1 MGGHYHKYMQLEY
14 DGIPGILCRSNLRAK
29 EKTGGYS
36 LCEVTPDSIFIY
48 EHKIGNVPTRKGAY
62 SMTGMNYPKSN
73 AGYPRPD
80 YSVNKEFPQVSEQ
93 WLVRIGYEIF
103 SSPAYWDKKVYVG
116 DDSGAVSCY
125 SATDGRKLWSF
136 KSDMRIIGTPAADK
150 NVVVF
155 GSADMNIYGLNAS
168 DGRLLWKI
176 NTEAPVLGAV
186 TIRNGIAY
194 IGGSDH
200 KFRAIDIKSGTV
212 VWSYDGVEG
221 YIETKPLVYDNL
233 VIFGSWYKNLYA
245 LDKKTGKE
253 VWKWHEGKPGRFYSA
268 AAVWPVAANGK
279 VFIADPERALT
290 AIDASTG
297 KTVWRTK
304 ESMVR
309 ETVGLS
315 EDKRRIYSKTM
326 NDSVV
331 CYSAT
336 TDFPEKIWASNV
348 GFGYEHAPSMPVE
361 KEGVVFGSTKNG
373 LMFGLDAHTGKVLW
387 KHKVGNSLISTLVPL
402 SKNKCLFTATGGEIG
417 LLVIDYKINK
427 HK

>member
-1 MGGHYHKYMQLEY
+1 M
-14 DGIPGILCRSNLRAK
+14 
-29 EKTGGYS
+29 
-36 LCEVTPDSIFIY
+36 
-48 EHKIGNVPTRKGAY
+48 
-62 SMTGMNYPKSN
+62 
-73 AGYPRPD
+73 
-80 YSVNKEFPQVSEQ
+80 
-93 WLVRIGYEIF
+93 
-103 SSPAYWDKKVYVG
+103 
-116 DDSGAVSCY
+116 
-125 SATDGRKLWSF
+125 
-136 KSDMRIIGTPAADK
+136 
-150 NVVVF
+150 
-155 GSADMNIYGLNAS
+155 
-168 DGRLLWKI
+168 
-176 NTEAPVLGAV
+176 
-186 TIRNGIAY
+186 
-194 IGGSDH
+194 
-200 KFRAIDIKSGTV
+200 
-212 VWSYDGVEG
+212 
-221 YIETKPLVYDNL
+221 
-233 VIFGSWYKNLYA
+233 
-245 LDKKTGKE
+245 
-253 VWKWHEGKPGRFYSA
+253 
-268 AAVWPVAANGK
+268 AANGK
-279 VFIADPERALT
+279 VFIADPERVLT

-331 CYSAT
+331 CYSASS
-336 TDFPEKIWASNV
+336 DFPEKIWASNV

>member
-1 MGGHYHKYMQLEY
+1 M
-14 DGIPGILCRSNLRAK
+14 
-29 EKTGGYS
+29 
-36 LCEVTPDSIFIY
+36 
-48 EHKIGNVPTRKGAY
+48 
-62 SMTGMNYPKSN
+62 
-73 AGYPRPD
+73 
-80 YSVNKEFPQVSEQ
+80 
-93 WLVRIGYEIF
+93 
-103 SSPAYWDKKVYVG
+103 
-116 DDSGAVSCY
+116 
-125 SATDGRKLWSF
+125 
-136 KSDMRIIGTPAADK
+136 
-150 NVVVF
+150 
-155 GSADMNIYGLNAS
+155 
-168 DGRLLWKI
+168 
-176 NTEAPVLGAV
+176 GAV

-233 VIFGSWYKNLYA
+233 VIFGAWDKNLYA

-402 SKNKCLFTATGGEIG
+402 SKNTGGEIG
-417 LLVIDYKINK
+417 LLVIDYKTNK

>member
-1 MGGHYHKYMQLEY
+1 
-14 DGIPGILCRSNLRAK
+14 
-29 EKTGGYS
+29 
-36 LCEVTPDSIFIY
+36 
-48 EHKIGNVPTRKGAY
+48 
-62 SMTGMNYPKSN
+62 
-73 AGYPRPD
+73 
-80 YSVNKEFPQVSEQ
+80 
-93 WLVRIGYEIF
+93 
-103 SSPAYWDKKVYVG
+103 
-116 DDSGAVSCY
+116 
-125 SATDGRKLWSF
+125 
-136 KSDMRIIGTPAADK
+136 MRIIGTPAADK

-233 VIFGSWYKNLYA
+233 VIFGAWDKNLYA

-279 VFIADPERALT
+279 VFIADPERVLT

-331 CYSAT
+331 CYSTT
-336 TDFPEKIWASNV
+336 TDFPEKYGLRMSD
-348 GFGYEHAPSMPVE
+348 SDM
-361 KEGVVFGSTKNG
+361 STPRPCRLK
-373 LMFGLDAHTGKVLW
+373 KRVLF
-387 KHKVGNSLISTLVPL
+387 SAVP
-402 SKNKCLFTATGGEIG
+402 KT
-417 LLVIDYKINK
+417 D
-427 HK
+427 